1 MSKHTDVTIIL
12 DRSGSM
18 NSIKEATIKGF
29 NTFLKQ
35 HKKETDNTRI
45 TLVTFNEHWK
55 THYEEKQI
63 KKKRYLTPSNYLPNG
78 TTSLYDAVGYSVD
91 QIDRRIKKYKTPP
104 QVIIGIFTDGLENS
118 SKEHT
123 AKSVKKLL
131 NDRIQ
136 KQDWGVLYLGANQD
150 AVYEGGKMG
159 ILYSLDFD
167 HTLDGIKNA
176 FDDFIKYSLKD
187 NRKGIN

>member
-1 MSKHTDVTIIL
+1 MQTHIDITIIL

-35 HKKETDNTRI
+35 YKKETDNSRI

-55 THYEEKQI
+55 TQYEEKRI
-63 KKKRYLTPSNYLPNG
+63 KKKRYLTASNYLPNG
-78 TTSLYDAVGYSVD
+78 KTSLYDTVGYSVD
-91 QIDRRIKKYKTPP
+91 QIDRRIKKYKRPP
-104 QVIIGIFTDGLENS
+104 QVIIGVFTDGLENS

-131 NDRIQ
+131 NNRIQ
-136 KQDWGVLYLGANQD
+136 TQNWEILYLGANQD
-150 AVYEGGKMG
+150 AAYEGQKMG

-176 FDDFIKYSLKD
+176 FNDFTKYSLKD
-187 NRKGIN
+187 NRKGSN